1 MIPLTFAYPIWFA
14 ALGLLPLLAVFYA
27 LGEKKSTRRLALLV
41 APKLRDN
48 LLRGVHRGKRL
59 FRFLLTLLALA
70 ALIVTLAR
78 PQWGFESQ
86 EITRK
91 GRDIVVAVD
100 TSRSML
106 ADDVTPNR
114 LARAK
119 LAVQDLLRILEGDRI
134 ALVPFAGTAFLQAP
148 LTIDYG
154 AVQDSLD
161 ELDTTI
167 IPKGGT
173 NLAEAIQV
181 SLTAFGKAEG
191 AHKAIVLFTDGE
203 ELTADALKAANDAK
217 TAGVRIFTVGVGSS
231 EGAMIPIEENGSSTF
246 VRDDS
251 GQFVKTRLDDGR
263 LKEIADLT
271 GGFYV
276 QLVNN
281 SNAVQTLI
289 DQGIRQLE
297 MRDGTQLTSRR
308 PIERYQWPLGLALV
322 LFLLAQSL
330 SDRRRSPLTAA
341 ILLFGVLGL
350 HPAQAASQ
358 GLQLYEQGKYPE
370 AMTAFQLEQKKSPH
384 SPERNFNTGTAAYK
398 AQRYNDALV
407 AFGKASTSR
416 DPQLRK
422 RSEYNAANT
431 LFQRGAANEDHGKKI
446 ADWKEALLHYDEAL
460 KIDPEYADAK
470 TNREI
475 VEKLIQEDE
484 EKKQEQEKRDDEE
497 KKDEQNQP
505 DQNQQQQQQQQQQ
518 NQGKQEPQDQPSQDQ
533 NNDQQQQSSSG
544 KSDPKQSP
552 QPPQSGQNQSPDQ
565 KQANQDKKDQA
576 AQPEPT
582 PGEKK
587 EGELKTA
594 NQGED
599 QKEQP
604 KPEPGQQAQAAPAE
618 ERDGEMSQEQARAL
632 IEAMQGE
639 EERVNL
645 REQRNEAPVSK
656 DW

>member
-1 MIPLTFAYPIWFA
+1 MNTPTFAHPLWFA
-14 ALGLLPLLAVFYA
+14 ALALIPLLAVCYA
-27 LGEKKSTRRLALLV
+27 LGEKKSVRRLTQLI

-59 FRFLLTLLALA
+59 FRFILTLLALG

-119 LAVQDLLRILEGDRI
+119 LAVQDLLRILEGDRV
-134 ALVPFAGTAFLQAP
+134 ALVPFAGSAFLQAP

-173 NLAEAIQV
+173 NLAEAIAT
-181 SLTAFGKAEG
+181 SLEAFGKAEG

-203 ELTADALKAANDAK
+203 ELTADAVKAATNAK
-217 TAGVRIFTVGVGSS
+217 AAGVRIFTVGVGSS
-231 EGAMIPIEENGSSTF
+231 DGAMIPIEEEGTSTF

-251 GQFVKTRLDDGR
+251 GQFVKTRLDSAR

-276 QLVNN
+276 QLENN

-297 MRDGTQLTSRR
+297 MQEGTQLTSRR
-308 PIERYQWPLGLALV
+308 PIERYQWPLGLAIV
-322 LFLLAQSL
+322 LFLLAHSL
-330 SDRRRSPLTAA
+330 SDRRRTPALAVFVAA
-341 ILLFGVLGL
+341 LLA
-350 HPAQAASQ
+350 AQPTQADSR
-358 GLQLYEQGKYPE
+358 GLQLYEQGKFPE
-370 AMTAFQLEQKKSPH
+370 AMTAFQLEQKRSPN

-407 AFGKASTSR
+407 AFGKASTSSN
-416 DPQLRK
+416 PQLRK
-422 RSEYNAANT
+422 RAEYNAANT

-470 TNREI
+470 INREI
-475 VEKLIQEDE
+475 VEKLLKEDE
-484 EKKQEQEKRDDEE
+484 EKKQEQEKRDEEE
-497 KKDEQNQP
+497 KKEQ
-505 DQNQQQQQQQQQQ
+505 DQQQQQQQQ
-518 NQGKQEPQDQPSQDQ
+518 NQQQQQQGKQDPKDQKPQDQKGDQ
-533 NNDQQQQSSSG
+533 KGEQEQQSNSG
-544 KSDPKQSP
+544 KSDPKQSE
-552 QPPQSGQNQSPDQ
+552 QPPQSGQDQ
-565 KQANQDKKDQA
+565 QQRQANQGKNEQE
-576 AQPEPT
+576 PEPAPT

-587 EGELKTA
+587 EGELKAATD
-594 NQGED
+594 GED
-599 QKEQP
+599 QKDQP
-604 KPEPGQQAQAAPAE
+604 NPEEGQQAQAAPAE
-618 ERDGEMSQEQARAL
+618 EREGEMSQEQARAL

-645 REQRNEAPVSK
+645 RQQRNEAPVAK